1 MSLNTLA
8 ERLDELALPALI
20 ERAQQDDREALGALV
35 RRVQKVVYLTL
46 HQLAPDRDDVADLAQ
61 DALLK
66 MCRNIKGLRN
76 PATFKVWLNRILTNL
91 YYDELR
97 KQARRPTAL
106 SIDDSGWRDD
116 EATPLDVP
124 DERYTPERLVMTA
137 ELQQHIRE
145 CMAKLPEQF
154 RLIIV
159 LRDIQGLSY
168 DEIAELTQLNLGTVK
183 SRLARARQKLQLLLR
198 PFLEAP

>member
-1 MSLNTLA
+1 VASLSLA

-35 RRVQKVVYLTL
+35 RRVQKLVYLTL

-97 KQARRPTAL
+97 KQARRQPTI
-106 SIDDSGWRDD
+106 SIDDTGWGDD
-116 EATPLDVP
+116 DTMQLDLP
-124 DERYTPERLVMTA
+124 DERYAPERLVMTA
-137 ELQQHIRE
+137 ELQQYIRE
-145 CMAKLPEQF
+145 SMAKLPEQF

-168 DEIAELTQLNLGTVK
+168 EEIGEITELNLGTVK
-183 SRLARARQKLQLLLR
+183 SRLARARQKLQAMIR
-198 PFLEAP
+198 PFLNA